1 VFGKVYGSFDDFKG
15 VSFLY
20 EPNLS
25 LYKLMFVTYIVLI
38 VNLDPCWIRLGN
50 SSFEVGN
57 NNLHDQN
64 HKKKKKNWIIWAI
77 RGNLIIIENVG
88 LTIFYDF

>member
-1 VFGKVYGSFDDFKG
+1 LRNKLISRKLISNLVFGKVYGSFDDFKG
-15 VSFLY
+15 VGFLY

-57 NNLHDQN
+57 NNLHDQKQ
-64 HKKKKKNWIIWAI
+64 KKKLNNM
-77 RGNLIIIENVG
+77 GN
-88 LTIFYDF
+88 TW